1 MSKSRPGLYHTVDLH
16 RSTCQCEDFL
26 RILFCRH
33 IAAVLLHFPEL
44 SPQEINSRSSPGLS
58 PEETESQGCPKRVH
72 VHRPGETLQVLTQ
85 DISMLSQTLAAMQAA
100 QCTESAAVQSTAVI
114 EATRSAKYSL
124 TAAIAATQ
132 GNAPLPNPDV
142 IAQNHKS

>member
-33 IAAVLLHFPEL
+33 IAAVLLHFPKL

-85 DISMLSQTLAAMQAA
+85 DISMLSQTLAATQAA
-100 QCTESAAVQSTAVI
+100 QCTESAAAQSTAVI
-114 EATRSAKYSL
+114 EAACSTKYSL
-124 TAAIAATQ
+124 TAVIAATQ
-132 GNAPLPNPDV
+132 GNTPLPNPDV